1 MEITFNNLTLIDNK
15 SSSIEK
21 KYLEDINLDIHAGEI
36 VGFLGDNL
44 EVIGKLLLLIKR
56 PNKGEIIIDNVSIKR
71 NSHVDNINALRKKSG
86 FVYTS
91 TKNKF
96 LENSV
101 KKEIS
106 TTMKNYNYKVSN
118 VTKHVSDS
126 LKIVGLD
133 DSYMDRNPNKLSS
146 IEQKKVLLACVL
158 SYNPE
163 TIILDSF
170 FDGMVFRDIENFK
183 KLFIKLKNKFGKTII
198 VLENNP
204 SYLFNLVDKVFV
216 INNGSLVL
224 KGEKDIFY
232 NNKLYKYVNIAPIVE
247 FTKCVQAMDHN
258 ILEYTDIKELIKE
271 IYRHV
276 G

>member
-21 KYLEDINLDIHAGEI
+21 KYLNNVSLFIHSGEI

-44 EVIGKLLLLIKR
+44 DIIGKLLLIIKR
-56 PNKGEIIIDNVSIKR
+56 PNKGEIIIDGVSIKR
-71 NSHVDNINALRKKSG
+71 NSHVDKINALRKRIG

-91 TKNKF
+91 TKDRF

-101 KKEIS
+101 KKEI
-106 TTMKNYNYKVSN
+106 TMTMKNYGFKVAN
-118 VTKHVSDS
+118 QTKHISDS
-126 LKIVGLD
+126 LKIVGLN
-133 DSYMDRNPNKLSS
+133 DSYMDRDPHKLSS
-146 IEQKKVLLACVL
+146 IEQKKVLLASVL

-163 TIILDSF
+163 TIVLDSF
-170 FDGMVFRDIENFK
+170 FDGMNFRDVELFK
-183 KLFIKLKNKFGKTII
+183 KLFLKLKAKFGKTII
-198 VLENNP
+198 VLEND
-204 SYLFNLVDKVFV
+204 SKYLFNLVDKVFV
-216 INNGSLVL
+216 INNGELVL

-232 NNKLYKYVNIAPIVE
+232 NNKLYKYVNISPIVE
-247 FTKCVQAMDHN
+247 FTKCVQGMGHN
-258 ILEYTDIKELIKE
+258 ILEYTDTKELIKE